1 MAGLLSNHKNKLKEK
16 YERQFISL
24 YDSVLYLGEPHQEA
38 LEFITQNINNQSIL
52 YLSPSGIELV
62 RIYKNDCD
70 DNYDMWLWGGDEFC
84 GESKELEQI
93 LQELSYCINQ
103 GKIEPNSPIYCL
115 GFGKK
120 QFLNILVNYGVEVP
134 QYDLETAQSPDFRF
148 DDDCFYDLDPYTI
161 KSIIDERDELR
172 AYKEQQENAKATTKD
187 ISTKTKNA
195 IAKIIL
201 ALLELSELDWQNAD
215 PYDYTNPNSI
225 NSLICS
231 QLEQLKLSV
240 SNRFVGDWIKQAQEQ
255 AK

>member
-1 MAGLLSNHKNKLKEK
+1 MAGLLSNHKKKLKEK

-52 YLSPSGIELV
+52 YLSPSGIEPV
-62 RIYKNDCD
+62 KTYQDGC
-70 DNYDMWLWGGDEFC
+70 DMWLWGGDEFRREC
-84 GESKELEQI
+84 SCLDEI
-93 LQELSYCINQ
+93 LQELSHCINQ
-103 GKIEPNSPIYCL
+103 GSIKPNSPIYCL

-134 QYDLETAQSPDFRF
+134 QDDLETAQSPDFKC
-148 DDDCFYDLDPYTI
+148 DDDYLYDLDPYTI

-172 AYKEQQENAKATTKD
+172 AYKEQQENTKATTKD
-187 ISTKTKNA
+187 INTKTKNA

-231 QLEQLKLSV
+231 QLERLNLSV

-255 AK
+255 PK